1 MKKVAILII
10 LIMASGLSMYGQNS
24 YKVTSL
30 VKLSDIK
37 EKNLQRVFY
46 VFSKNEF
53 LKLPINYD
61 ISFFVYQDNNS
72 ISRDDF
78 EHTRAVTQ
86 GTSYRI
92 SNLHS
97 MLILTKETRDLPLKQ
112 FFLSLKILMEN
123 ISWE

>member
-1 MKKVAILII
+1 
-10 LIMASGLSMYGQNS
+10 MASGLSMYGQNS

-37 EKNLQRVFY
+37 EKNFQRVFY
-46 VFSKNEF
+46 VFSKNEI
-53 LKLPINYD
+53 LKLPIIYD

-72 ISRDDF
+72 ISPDDF

-92 SNLHS
+92 SNS
-97 MLILTKETRDLPLKQ
+97 PFYANRDK
-112 FFLSLKILMEN
+112 
-123 ISWE
+123 

>member
-53 LKLPINYD
+53 LIM
-61 ISFFVYQDNNS
+61 IF
-72 ISRDDF
+72 
-78 EHTRAVTQ
+78 
-86 GTSYRI
+86 
-92 SNLHS
+92 HS
-97 MLILTKETRDLPLKQ
+97 LFTKTTTVSLVMIL
-112 FFLSLKILMEN
+112 N
-123 ISWE
+123 IREQ

>member
-53 LKLPINYD
+53 LKLP
-61 ISFFVYQDNNS
+61 S
-72 ISRDDF
+72 IMIF
-78 EHTRAVTQ
+78 
-86 GTSYRI
+86 
-92 SNLHS
+92 HS
-97 MLILTKETRDLPLKQ
+97 LFTKTTTVSLVMIL
-112 FFLSLKILMEN
+112 N
-123 ISWE
+123 IREQ